1 MKIKLLLIT
10 LLLLALLAGC
20 SSGSSKNQAPDFDV
34 QMLDQS
40 KVGKANVDN
49 YRAGK
54 VSLESYKGKPL
65 VLNFWAPW
73 CPPCKEEAPALQ
85 AVYDRYKGT
94 DVEFLM
100 VSIKDT
106 DQNVANFMNDMKL
119 SFPVALDANAELTS
133 KYPVSGIPTT
143 FFIDRTGNIKR
154 VYTGALTEIQM
165 EEFIREIS

>member
-20 SSGSSKNQAPDFDV
+20 SSGSSKNQAPGFDI

-40 KVGKANVDN
+40 KVGKDNVDN

-54 VSLESYKGKPL
+54 VSLDSYKGKPL

-100 VSIKDT
+100 VSIRDT
-106 DQNVANFMNDMKL
+106 DKNVADFMKDNKL
-119 SFPVALDANAELTS
+119 SFPVALDTNAELTS
-133 KYPVSGIPTT
+133 KYSVTGIPTT
-143 FFIDRTGNIKR
+143 FFIDRNGEIKR
-154 VYTGALTEIQM
+154 AFTGALKEAQM